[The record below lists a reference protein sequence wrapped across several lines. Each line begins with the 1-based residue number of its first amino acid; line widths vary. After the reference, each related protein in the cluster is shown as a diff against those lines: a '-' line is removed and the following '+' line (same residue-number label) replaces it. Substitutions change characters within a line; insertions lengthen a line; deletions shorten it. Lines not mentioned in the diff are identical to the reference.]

1 MKKYFLLIV
10 FITIANMAFS
20 VTLTAVV
27 APFKISDNAVTE
39 DEATRVVD
47 LITKS
52 LLTLGVS
59 IVDRDSLA
67 DILEELQFQSSDWS
81 NPKKQQNWVKFLMLI
96 L

>member
-20 VTLTAVV
+20 VTLTAIVT
-27 APFKISDNAVTE
+27 PLKISDNAVTE
-39 DEATRVVD
+39 DEATQVVD

-52 LLTLGVS
+52 LLDLGVS

-67 DILEELQFQSSDWS
+67 DILEELQFQS
-81 NPKKQQNWVKFLMLI
+81 
-96 L
+96 